1 MGSVVA
7 VGVRAIPGAAA
18 VGGRGWAEHG
28 RYGAGVLAVVLP
40 GVLGG
45 PLWWSRASGV
55 DQVARAQV
63 RSRRVKPQPTR
74 LRRFSAAVRHV
85 SQAFVLGGAAVVQ
98 LDPPPAV
105 GGDLGDGAFDVGPVD
120 PVVLAKSGVSRSVRA
135 QQVVAFVQDHRASG
149 LG

>member
-1 MGSVVA
+1 
-7 VGVRAIPGAAA
+7 
-18 VGGRGWAEHG
+18 
-28 RYGAGVLAVVLP
+28 
-40 GVLGG
+40 
-45 PLWWSRASGV
+45 
-55 DQVARAQV
+55 
-63 RSRRVKPQPTR
+63 

-85 SQAFVLGGAAVVQ
+85 SQAFVLGGAAIVQ
-98 LDPPPAV
+98 LDPPSAV